1 MIFDE
6 LCVSLYL
13 CFAYIMYANAQ
24 PSHLLGEIG
33 ILAQL
38 CPSEE
43 SACSELLAGG
53 DHAHHTQTVLFLI
66 FLRYAKMPSYDTLL
80 TTHPLIPSQAILT
93 AWFTF
98 SFTLQHLTYLT
109 RCLFILTEIEALHS
123 EFKLPAVGTPV
134 SVIRCYRSSAYSGAW
149 HGLGGQQVVLNE

>member
-1 MIFDE
+1 MNSVFLYTCALHI
-6 LCVSLYL
+6 LCMQMHNPPTYL
-13 CFAYIMYANAQ
+13 VRLGSWPSFVPARNQYAQNCWQ
-24 PSHLLGEIG
+24 
-33 ILAQL
+33 
-38 CPSEE
+38 
-43 SACSELLAGG
+43 GG

-66 FLRYAKMPSYDTLL
+66 FLRYAKMPSYNTLL
-80 TTHPLIPSQAILT
+80 TTHPLIPSQTNLT
-93 AWFTF
+93 SWFTF